1 MNYCK
6 NPESD
11 EPIMLL
17 NREIGQDYG
26 MIDAALFQEE
36 LMELDNMGKKRIQVW
51 INSPGGLVLDSYN
64 IYNAILKSKTPVDTY
79 NVGIAASMA
88 GAIFMAGRKR
98 YMADYARLMMHPVGN
113 STDSKQYSTLMDSI
127 STMLCSKS
135 KCSEDDV
142 RHMMSTTTWL
152 TASQAF
158 EKGFCTDIENTS
170 TSNSKYAKH
179 DATAL
184 WEVAN
189 SLIITTSKSIK
200 MKKVANLLNL
210 NEDANEQSIESAVN
224 NLIQEKATLVEATNR
239 AVADKKA
246 LEAQL
251 AEAKNAVVAIQA
263 QLDAANATANEAVLM
278 VAENNATALVESF
291 KSRIGEKPEVIAMWT
306 NKAKE
311 DMDGT
316 KAMLEALP
324 VNVQA
329 PKMETSSP
337 KASGSAQAV
346 MIEIQNRLKNKA

>member
-1 MNYCK
+1 
-6 NPESD
+6 
-11 EPIMLL
+11 MLL

-26 MIDAALFQEE
+26 MIEAALFQEE

-98 YMADYARLMMHPVGN
+98 YMADYARLMMHPVAN
-113 STDSKQYSTLMDSI
+113 SNDSKTYATLMDSI

-135 KCSEDDV
+135 KCSEEDV
-142 RHMMSTTTWL
+142 RYMMSNTTWL
-152 TASQAF
+152 TASEAF

-179 DATAL
+179 DASAL

-189 SLIITTSKSIK
+189 SLIITNTKTFQ

-210 NEDANEQSIESAVN
+210 NEDANEASIESAVN
-224 NLIQEKATLVEATNR
+224 KLIEANNKVVSEKQ
-239 AVADKKA
+239 A
-246 LEAQL
+246 LEASL
-251 AEAKNAVVAIQA
+251 LEAQNNVAAIQA
-263 QLDAANATANEAVLM
+263 QLDQANATANEAVQM

-306 NKAKE
+306 NLAKN

>member
-1 MNYCK
+1 
-6 NPESD
+6 
-11 EPIMLL
+11 MLL
-17 NREIGQDYG
+17 NREIGQEYG

-135 KCSEDDV
+135 KCSEEDV

-179 DATAL
+179 DASAL

-189 SLIITTSKSIK
+189 SLIITNTKTFQ

-210 NEDANEQSIESAVN
+210 NEDANEASIESAVN
-224 NLIQEKATLVEATNR
+224 KLIEANNKVVSEKQ
-239 AVADKKA
+239 A
-246 LEAQL
+246 LEASL
-251 AEAKNAVVAIQA
+251 LEAQNNVAAIQA
-263 QLDAANATANEAVLM
+263 QLDKANATANEAVEM
-278 VAENNATALVESF
+278 IAENNAVALVEQF
-291 KSRIGEKPEVIAMWT
+291 KPRIGT
-306 NKAKE
+306 DAKVVE
-311 DMDGT
+311 SWVNHAKKDMAGT

-324 VNVQA
+324 VNAVS
-329 PKMETSSP
+329 KKIETGVAQ
-337 KASGSAQAV
+337 ASGSAQEV
-346 MIEIQNRLKNKA
+346 MIEIQNRLKNKKQ

>member
-1 MNYCK
+1 
-6 NPESD
+6 
-11 EPIMLL
+11 MLL

-26 MIDAALFQEE
+26 MIEAALFQEE

-98 YMADYARLMMHPVGN
+98 YMADYARLMMHPVAN
-113 STDSKQYSTLMDSI
+113 SNDSKTYATLMDSI

-135 KCSEDDV
+135 KCSEEDV

-152 TASQAF
+152 TASEAF

-179 DATAL
+179 DASAL

-189 SLIITTSKSIK
+189 SLIITNTKTFQ

-210 NEDANEQSIESAVN
+210 NEDANEASIESAVN
-224 NLIQEKATLVEATNR
+224 KLIEANNKVVSEKQ
-239 AVADKKA
+239 A
-246 LEAQL
+246 LEASL
-251 AEAKNAVVAIQA
+251 LEAQNNVAAIQA
-263 QLDAANATANEAVLM
+263 QLDQANATANEAVQM

-306 NKAKE
+306 NLAKN

>member
-1 MNYCK
+1 VNYCK

-98 YMADYARLMMHPVGN
+98 YMADYARLMMHPVAN
-113 STDSKQYSTLMDSI
+113 SNDSKTYATLMDSI

-135 KCSEDDV
+135 KCSEEDV
-142 RHMMSTTTWL
+142 RYMMSNTTWL
-152 TASQAF
+152 TASEAF

-179 DATAL
+179 DASAL

-189 SLIITTSKSIK
+189 SLIITNTKTFQ

-210 NEDANEQSIESAVN
+210 NEDANEASIESAVN
-224 NLIQEKATLVEATNR
+224 KLIEANNKVVSEKQ
-239 AVADKKA
+239 A
-246 LEAQL
+246 LEASL
-251 AEAKNAVVAIQA
+251 LEAQNNVAAIQA
-263 QLDAANATANEAVLM
+263 QLDQANATASEAVEM
-278 VAENNATALVESF
+278 IAENNAVALVEQF
-291 KSRIGEKPEVIAMWT
+291 KPRIGT
-306 NKAKE
+306 DAKIVE
-311 DMDGT
+311 SWVNHAKKDMAGT

-324 VNVQA
+324 VNAVS
-329 PKMETSSP
+329 KKIETGVAQ
-337 KASGSAQAV
+337 ASGSAQEV
-346 MIEIQNRLKNKA
+346 MIEIQNRLKNKK

>member
-26 MIDAALFQEE
+26 MIEAALFQEE

-98 YMADYARLMMHPVGN
+98 YMADYARLMMHPVAN
-113 STDSKQYSTLMDSI
+113 SNDSKTYATLMDSI

-135 KCSEDDV
+135 KCSEEDV
-142 RHMMSTTTWL
+142 RYMMSNTTWL
-152 TASQAF
+152 TASEAF

-179 DATAL
+179 DASAL

-189 SLIITTSKSIK
+189 SLIITNTKTFQ

-210 NEDANEQSIESAVN
+210 NEDANEASIESAVN
-224 NLIQEKATLVEATNR
+224 KLIEANNKVVSEKQ
-239 AVADKKA
+239 A
-246 LEAQL
+246 LEASL
-251 AEAKNAVVAIQA
+251 LEAQNNVAAIQA
-263 QLDAANATANEAVLM
+263 QLDQANATANEAVQM

-306 NKAKE
+306 NLAKN

>member
-1 MNYCK
+1 
-6 NPESD
+6 
-11 EPIMLL
+11 MLL

-26 MIDAALFQEE
+26 MIEAALFQEE

-98 YMADYARLMMHPVGN
+98 YMADYARLMMHPVAN
-113 STDSKQYSTLMDSI
+113 SNDSKTYATLMDSI

-135 KCSEDDV
+135 KCSEEDV
-142 RHMMSTTTWL
+142 RYMMSNTTWL
-152 TASQAF
+152 TASEAF

-179 DATAL
+179 DASAL

-189 SLIITTSKSIK
+189 SLIITNTKTFQ

-210 NEDANEQSIESAVN
+210 NEDANEASIESAVN
-224 NLIQEKATLVEATNR
+224 KLIQEKAAALEATNT
-239 AVADKKA
+239 AIADKKA
-246 LEAQL
+246 LELQL
-251 AEAKNAVVAIQA
+251 AEAQNNVAAIQA
-263 QLDAANATANEAVLM
+263 QLDQANATANEAVEM
-278 VAENNATALVESF
+278 IAENNATALVEQF
-291 KSRIGEKPEVIAMWT
+291 KPRIGT
-306 NKAKE
+306 DAKVVE
-311 DMDGT
+311 SWVNHAKKDMAGT

-324 VNVQA
+324 VNAVS
-329 PKMETSSP
+329 KKIETGVAQ
-337 KASGSAQAV
+337 ASGSAQEV
-346 MIEIQNRLKNKA
+346 MIEIQNRLKNKK

>member
-1 MNYCK
+1 
-6 NPESD
+6 
-11 EPIMLL
+11 MLL

-98 YMADYARLMMHPVGN
+98 FMADYARLMMHPVGN

-135 KCSEDDV
+135 KCSEEDV
-142 RHMMSTTTWL
+142 RYMMSNTTWL
-152 TASQAF
+152 TASEAF

-179 DATAL
+179 DASAL

-189 SLIITTSKSIK
+189 SLIITNTKTFQ

-210 NEDANEQSIESAVN
+210 NEDANEASIENAVN
-224 NLIQEKATLVEATNR
+224 KLIEANNKVVSEKQ
-239 AVADKKA
+239 A
-246 LEAQL
+246 LEASL
-251 AEAKNAVVAIQA
+251 LEAQNNVAAIQA
-263 QLDAANATANEAVLM
+263 QLDQANATASEAVEM
-278 VAENNATALVESF
+278 IAENNAVALVEQF
-291 KSRIGEKPEVIAMWT
+291 KPRIGT
-306 NKAKE
+306 DAKIVE
-311 DMDGT
+311 SWVNHAKKDMAGT

-324 VNVQA
+324 VNAVSKKSRQA
-329 PKMETSSP
+329 
-337 KASGSAQAV
+337 
-346 MIEIQNRLKNKA
+346 

>member
-1 MNYCK
+1 
-6 NPESD
+6 
-11 EPIMLL
+11 MLL
-17 NREIGQDYG
+17 NREIGQEYG

-98 YMADYARLMMHPVGN
+98 YMADYARLMMHPVAN
-113 STDSKQYSTLMDSI
+113 SNDSKTYATLMDSI

-135 KCSEDDV
+135 KCSEEDV
-142 RHMMSTTTWL
+142 RYMMSNTTWL
-152 TASQAF
+152 TASEAF

-179 DATAL
+179 DASAL

-189 SLIITTSKSIK
+189 SLIITNTKTFQ

-210 NEDANEQSIESAVN
+210 NEDANEASIESAVN
-224 NLIQEKATLVEATNR
+224 KLIEANNKVVSEKQ
-239 AVADKKA
+239 A
-246 LEAQL
+246 LEASL
-251 AEAKNAVVAIQA
+251 LEAQNNVAAIQA
-263 QLDAANATANEAVLM
+263 QLDQANATANEAVQM

-306 NKAKE
+306 NLAKN